1 MRRLIAVGLG
11 TGPLLLAGTGPA
23 HLRYTDDKRK
33 VVQYKLDVPAAAR
46 DAAPTGTGKPGYW
59 HR

>member
-1 MRRLIAVGLG
+1 M
-11 TGPLLLAGTGPA
+11 
-23 HLRYTDDKRK
+23 RK